1 MTCGQRWAIQRR
13 NEERVQKRIPNIEKK
28 PGIYAIYRT
37 DEQGIGYV
45 YVGQAKNV
53 LQRLAQHLSGY
64 TQHIDLSIKKRGI
77 YDKEKNPYG
86 WDFTVIQYC
95 DECEL
100 DEREKFWIGS
110 YARSGFQMLN
120 ATADGQGKGKPATY
134 NAGPRK
140 GYRDGVEQGEKNIR
154 AQLRELFTKYL
165 CASVRD
171 PANKVKERKL
181 KEFEDMMKDD

>member
-1 MTCGQRWAIQRR
+1 MNYRQLYAIKKA
-13 NEERVQKRIPNIEKK
+13 NKERILKVCPNCPETS
-28 PGIYAIYRT
+28 GIYFLLRKEGGFKFAY
-37 DEQGIGYV
+37 IGK
-45 YVGQAKNV
+45 AKT
-53 LQRLAQHLSGY
+53 LLSRLADHLQGY

-86 WDFTVIQYC
+86 WDFTVMQYC

-100 DEREKFWIGS
+100 DEREKFWIYS

-120 ATADGQGKGKPATY
+120 ATAGGQGKGKVATD
-134 NAGPRK
+134 NTRPRK

>member
-37 DEQGIGYV
+37 DDNDIKYA

-64 TQHIDLSIKKRGI
+64 TQHIDLSIKKRGL
-77 YDKEKNPYG
+77 YDKEKNPCG
-86 WDFTVIQYC
+86 WDFRVLQYY

-100 DEREKFWIGS
+100 DEMEKFWIGS

-120 ATADGQGKGKPATY
+120 ATAGGQGKGKTATD
-134 NAGPRK
+134 NVRPRK
-140 GYRDGVEQGEKNIR
+140 GYRDGIAQGEKNIK

-165 CASVRD
+165 DATIKD
-171 PANKVKERKL
+171 PTNKVKERKM
-181 KEFEDMMKDD
+181 KEFEDMIRDD

>member
-1 MTCGQRWAIQRR
+1 MTCGQRWPIQRS
-13 NEERVQKRIPNIEKK
+13 NEERVQNRIQNIEKK
-28 PGIYAIYRT
+28 PGIYVIFRT
-37 DEQGIGYV
+37 DENDIKYA

-77 YDKEKNPYG
+77 YDKEKNQYG

-120 ATADGQGKGKPATY
+120 ATAGGQGKGKVATD
-134 NAGPRK
+134 NARQRK
-140 GYRDGVEQGEKNIR
+140 GYRDGIAQGEKNIK

-165 CASVRD
+165 DATIKD
-171 PANKVKERKL
+171 PTNKVKERKM
-181 KEFEDMMKDD
+181 KEFEDMIRDD